1 MNLRLTSHLFGRL
14 LRGKRLLGMI
24 LLASVPGLVAWVSMA
39 GQSGAEATLIFEEI
53 LSTVPAATLS
63 IAILFLGTAVLRD
76 ERDGGTLPFLFITP
90 VGRGAFAASAW
101 LAAAG
106 ASVLVAIAGWLVAFL
121 AAGLTL
127 GAWGLAVPAL
137 AAYVAAALA
146 YSAVFVPLGYLF
158 SRSLIVGLAYVFVWE
173 GILATV
179 VSGLS
184 ASSVWRIALSIYA
197 DLTELPLAAREMLG
211 SVQPGAGGGAVTV
224 LILIALG
231 VAVMSWALRTRDAV

>member
-1 MNLRLTSHLFGRL
+1 MNRRLTLHLFRRL
-14 LRGKRLLGMI
+14 LRGRRLLGMI
-24 LLASVPGLVAWVSMA
+24 ALASVPGLVAWVSMV
-39 GQSGAEATLIFEEI
+39 GEREAEAAVIFQEV
-53 LSTVPAATLS
+53 LATVPAATLS

-90 VGRGAFAASAW
+90 VGRMAFAGSAW

-106 ASVLVAIAGWLVAFL
+106 ASILVAVAGWLVALL

-127 GAWGLAVPAL
+127 GDWGLAVPAL
-137 AAYVAAALA
+137 SAYLAAALA

-158 SRSLIVGLAYVFVWE
+158 SRSLIPGLAYVFVWE

-197 DLTELPLAAREMLG
+197 DLTELPRSGGEMLG
-211 SVQPGAGGGAVTV
+211 SVQPGVGGGVATV

-231 VAVMSWALRTRDAV
+231 VAVLTWALKTRDAV

>member
-24 LLASVPGLVAWVSMA
+24 LLASVPGLMAWVSMA
-39 GQSGAEATLIFEEI
+39 GQSDAEATRIFEEI
-53 LSTVPAATLS
+53 LSTVPSATLS

-90 VGRGAFAASAW
+90 VGRVAFAGSAW

-106 ASVLVAIAGWLVAFL
+106 ASILVAIAGWLVAFV
-121 AAGLTL
+121 AAGLIL
-127 GAWGLAVPAL
+127 GSWGLAVPAL
-137 AAYVAAALA
+137 SAYVAAALA

-173 GILATV
+173 GILTSF
-179 VSGLS
+179 VSGLA

-197 DLTELPLAAREMLG
+197 DLTELPGVAGEMLG
-211 SVQPGAGGGAVTV
+211 SVKPGVGGGVVTV
-224 LILIALG
+224 LVLVALG
-231 VAVMSWALRTRDAV
+231 VSVLTWALKARDAV